1 MKKFAKIAV
10 LCLSAVALMGMSGCN
25 NDNKD
30 PDDPI
35 VEKEVKVIGLELAE
49 SITVDCGA
57 TQKLEAKVL
66 PENAT
71 NKAVTWSSDNPNI
84 ATVSDDGTVT
94 GVAEFINCFF
104 TAVCFAVDFDRI
116 TICPI
121 SVFKLINAF
130 WFTKFHQITF

>member
-25 NDNKD
+25 YDNKD

-71 NKAVTWSSDNPNI
+71 NKAVTWSITQDPETDPAKK
-84 ATVSDDGTVT
+84 ATVDLTGKVHIPAGHIASTNNQENTLIKVTATSVYDNTKTGT
-94 GVAEFINCFF
+94 AK
-104 TAVCFAVDFDRI
+104 I
-116 TICPI
+116 T
-121 SVFKLINAF
+121 VL
-130 WFTKFHQITF
+130 

>member
-25 NDNKD
+25 NDNKG

-71 NKAVTWSSDNPNI
+71 NKAVTWSSDNPN
-84 ATVSDDGTVT
+84 
-94 GVAEFINCFF
+94 
-104 TAVCFAVDFDRI
+104 
-116 TICPI
+116 
-121 SVFKLINAF
+121 
-130 WFTKFHQITF
+130 